1 MIFLDKSEAT
11 TEVQEFEWNPNET
24 SMCIR
29 ISCDMITIKIGKG
42 KTM

>member
-1 MIFLDKSEAT
+1 LDKSEAT

-29 ISCDMITIKIGKG
+29 ISYDIIIIKIGEG
-42 KTM
+42 KTI